1 MTAKHFVGGSPAELV
16 VDALESLAQ
25 LRPGIQFD
33 RQHKIVYSTLHDP
46 SKHVALVSGGG
57 AGHEPAHAM
66 YVGPGMLSAAVSG
79 NIFAS
84 PSVNQI
90 YSCIRNANGDAGTVI
105 IVKNYTGDIFHF
117 HQAAQKLRAELGI
130 KVEVVVVGDDVSLQ
144 RSKAGKVGRRGLA
157 GTVLMHKILGAASAA
172 GKPLEALV
180 ELSKKVNA
188 GLATVGASLDHVDI
202 PGQSTDAQIH
212 LTVDELELG
221 MGIHNEPG
229 AELLKPKPELNDLL
243 DRMLGYLLDTSDSER
258 AYVNVAPSDDVVLMV
273 NNLGSLSVLE
283 LGAITINVTR
293 RLGNRGIKPV
303 RTYSGTFMTSLNG
316 PGFSITLLKADSELL
331 PYLDAPTSAV
341 GWSVPY
347 ISPEERNATGRVI
360 ETQSTESNVK
370 TVTKNTSSANVDGKL
385 VRSVIS
391 SACRAAIAAEPSI
404 TEADTIV
411 GDGDCGL
418 TLKRGS
424 EAVLKLVEDPSASED
439 NILDLMIKIAHEVEE
454 NMDGT
459 SGAIYAL
466 FFSGLAAKLRD
477 LDSSVTMGL
486 QEWAVVALGGLET
499 VQQVTPA
506 RAGDRT
512 LMDALEPFVESLKSG
527 INPGVESARKGSES
541 TKGLKP
547 AFGRAVYVNEQG
559 WEQVPDP
566 GAMSILAIVEGISKA
581 LAGGQ

>member
-1 MTAKHFVGGSPAELV
+1 
-16 VDALESLAQ
+16 
-25 LRPGIQFD
+25 
-33 RQHKIVYSTLHDP
+33 
-46 SKHVALVSGGG
+46 
-57 AGHEPAHAM
+57 
-66 YVGPGMLSAAVSG
+66 
-79 NIFAS
+79 
-84 PSVNQI
+84 
-90 YSCIRNANGDAGTVI
+90 
-105 IVKNYTGDIFHF
+105 
-117 HQAAQKLRAELGI
+117 
-130 KVEVVVVGDDVSLQ
+130 
-144 RSKAGKVGRRGLA
+144 
-157 GTVLMHKILGAASAA
+157 
-172 GKPLEALV
+172 
-180 ELSKKVNA
+180 
-188 GLATVGASLDHVDI
+188 
-202 PGQSTDAQIH
+202 
-212 LTVDELELG
+212 
-221 MGIHNEPG
+221 
-229 AELLKPKPELNDLL
+229 
-243 DRMLGYLLDTSDSER
+243 
-258 AYVNVAPSDDVVLMV
+258 
-273 NNLGSLSVLE
+273 
-283 LGAITINVTR
+283 
-293 RLGNRGIKPV
+293 
-303 RTYSGTFMTSLNG
+303 
-316 PGFSITLLKADSELL
+316 
-331 PYLDAPTSAV
+331 
-341 GWSVPY
+341 
-347 ISPEERNATGRVI
+347 
-360 ETQSTESNVK
+360 
-370 TVTKNTSSANVDGKL
+370 

-424 EAVLKLVEDPSASED
+424 EAVLKLVKDPSASED

-486 QEWAVVALGGLET
+486 QEWALVALGGLET

-527 INPGVESARKGSES
+527 INQGVEAARKGSES

-581 LAGGQ
+581 LAGSQ